1 MLSAGTLASLKA
13 NCATGGAYVVLAWL
27 GSPSVMWALS
37 AEDLIPILERVEDVF
52 HRQRT
57 IGEPGRSAQVDD
69 LSEGDHKLIV
79 RNDRNCAIAIGGHVD
94 RLRSHVDLPDFGN
107 ADRKPGRNSRSGLAA
122 SAGWI
127 LPPAISGRSG

>member
-1 MLSAGTLASLKA
+1 MLLHLAERLDASEPADDEGEQPSLA
-13 NCATGGAYVVLAWL
+13 PGMRCRVGLLET
-27 GSPSVMWALS
+27 

-79 RNDRNCAIAIGGHVD
+79 RNDCG
-94 RLRSHVDLPDFGN
+94 
-107 ADRKPGRNSRSGLAA
+107 
-122 SAGWI
+122 
-127 LPPAISGRSG
+127 